1 METRKIKPDKR
12 KGAWQRGC
20 TTEIT
25 YPRPA
30 RDADGVAS
38 GTIERIERSCSTP
51 GHVASMHV
59 HRDEEILTCI
69 RAGTILHIDSM
80 GHEEKLC
87 PGRVMLVDA
96 GATFYHEER
105 TLGRDPVNG
114 YQIYFRPRRH
124 RLEPA
129 VQFLEPGLPTLN
141 EWRLLASEAG
151 TPLVLRS
158 QADVYDGR
166 FTAGSHHFPMEGTG
180 MAPRILLV
188 FEGTLRVGGE
198 RFQAVDILALAA
210 EDRTFQIDA
219 AADLLLIHDRA
230 KFPATSRR

>member
-25 YPRPA
+25 YPRLA
-30 RDADGVAS
+30 LDGDGVAS

-51 GHVASMHV
+51 GHVDSMHV

-69 RAGTILHIDSM
+69 RSGTVFHIDSM

-87 PGRVMLVDA
+87 PGRVMLVDT

-114 YQIYFRPRRH
+114 YHIYLRPRRDGF
-124 RLEPA
+124 EPG
-129 VQFLEPGLPTLN
+129 VQFLELGLPPLN
-141 EWRLLASEAG
+141 EWRLLASKAG
-151 TPLVLRS
+151 TPLLLRS
-158 QADVYDGR
+158 QADVHDGR
-166 FTAGSHHFPMEGTG
+166 FTCGSHHFPKEGTG
-180 MAPRILLV
+180 LAPRILLV
-188 FEGTLRVGGE
+188 FEGTLRIGSE
-198 RFQAVDILALAA
+198 RFRAGDILALAA

-219 AADLLLIHDRA
+219 AADLLLIHDR
-230 KFPATSRR
+230 KKVPATSRR

>member
-114 YQIYFRPRRH
+114 YHIYFRPDQGG
-124 RLEPA
+124 LEPL
-129 VQFLEPGLPTLN
+129 VQLLEAGSPPLN
-141 EWRLLASEAG
+141 EWRLLASKAG
-151 TPLVLRS
+151 TPLLLRS
-158 QADVYDGR
+158 QADVHDGR
-166 FTAGSHHFPMEGTG
+166 FTAGSHHFPMDGTG
-180 MAPRILLV
+180 SAPRILLV
-188 FEGTLRVGGE
+188 LEGSLRVGGE
-198 RFQAVDILALAA
+198 RFRAGDILALAA
-210 EDRTFQIDA
+210 EDRAFHIHD
-219 AADLLLIHDRA
+219 AADLLLIHDRV
-230 KFPATSRR
+230 KFRATSRH